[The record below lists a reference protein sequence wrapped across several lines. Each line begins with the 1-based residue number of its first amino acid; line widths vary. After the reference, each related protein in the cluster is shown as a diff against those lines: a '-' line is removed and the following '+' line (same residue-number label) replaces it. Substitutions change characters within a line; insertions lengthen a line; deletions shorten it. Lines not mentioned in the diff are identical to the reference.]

1 MKSPAASQRSL
12 RLAPDGVTVL
22 ILDQTLLP
30 HAVKTVRLRSLDQA
44 ARAIRTMQVRG
55 SNLIGVTAAYGMALA
70 LRADPSD
77 AALDSAYSV
86 LIATRPTAV
95 NLRWALDLMRDH
107 LRPLP
112 PERRSAAAY
121 AKAGG
126 LLDEDVAINRAI
138 GDHGLAIFR
147 RLLRGRPP
155 GQPLRVMPH
164 CNAGRIATL
173 DWGTATA
180 PIYRAQEEGLPI
192 HVWVS
197 ETRPRN
203 QGAALTA
210 WELGG
215 RGVPHTLIADNAA
228 GHLMQHGLVDVVIVG
243 ADRVTSGGDVANK
256 IGTYLKALAA
266 REHGVPFYVAF
277 VGGSVDWTL
286 RDGIREIPIEQRS
299 AREVTHITG
308 VDEAGRRVEVRLTPE
323 ATPARN
329 DGFDVTPAKLITGLI
344 TERGVCRASAAAL
357 ARLFGRQ
364 GPGRRTGRPL
374 PPGRS
379 GGTADGS
386 PRTA

>member
-1 MKSPAASQRSL
+1 VKPSPASERSL
-12 RLAPDGVTVL
+12 RLAPDGVSVL

-30 HAVKTVRLRSLDQA
+30 HEVKTVRLRTLEQA
-44 ARAIRTMQVRG
+44 AHAIRTMQVRG

-70 LRADPSD
+70 LRADASNSG
-77 AALDSAYSV
+77 LESAYSV
-86 LIATRPTAV
+86 LIETRPTAV
-95 NLRWALDLMRDH
+95 NLRWALDLMRDF
-107 LRPLP
+107 LRPMPASL
-112 PERRSAAAY
+112 RVDAAY
-121 AKAGG
+121 AKAAE
-126 LLDEDVAINRAI
+126 LLEEDVATNRSI
-138 GDHGLAIFR
+138 GDHGLALFR
-147 RLLRGRPP
+147 KLLAKRPK
-155 GQPLRVMPH
+155 GESLRVLTH

-180 PIYRAQEEGLPI
+180 PIYRAQQEGLPI

-243 ADRVTSGGDVANK
+243 ADRVTAAGDVANK

-266 REHGVPFYVAF
+266 REHKIPFYVAF
-277 VGGSVDWTL
+277 VGGSVDWNL
-286 RDGIREIPIEQRS
+286 RDGVREIPIEQRS

-308 VDEAGRRVEVRLTPE
+308 VNSAGKRVEVRLTPE
-323 ATPARN
+323 GTPARN

-344 TERGVCRASAAAL
+344 TERGVCRASVAAL
-357 ARLFGRQ
+357 ARLYDRSDRLDRGKGRTVRA
-364 GPGRRTGRPL
+364 P
-374 PPGRS
+374 RS
-379 GGTADGS
+379 
-386 PRTA
+386 

>member
-1 MKSPAASQRSL
+1 MKPSPASERSL
-12 RLAPDGVTVL
+12 RLAPDGVSVL

-30 HAVKTVRLRSLDQA
+30 HEVKTVRLRTLEQA
-44 ARAIRTMQVRG
+44 AHAIRTMQVRG

-70 LRADPSD
+70 LRTD
-77 AALDSAYSV
+77 ASNSGLESAYSV
-86 LIATRPTAV
+86 LIETRPTAV
-95 NLRWALDLMRDH
+95 NLRWALDLMRDF
-107 LRPLP
+107 LRPMP
-112 PERRSAAAY
+112 ASRRVDAAY
-121 AKAGG
+121 AKAAE
-126 LLDEDVAINRAI
+126 LLEEDVATNRSI

-147 RLLRGRPP
+147 KLLAKRPQ
-155 GQPLRVMPH
+155 GEPLRVLTP

-180 PIYRAQEEGLPI
+180 PIYRAQQEGLPI

-243 ADRVTSGGDVANK
+243 ADRVTAAGDVANK

-266 REHGVPFYVAF
+266 REHKIPFYVAF
-277 VGGSVDWTL
+277 VGGSVDWNL
-286 RDGIREIPIEQRS
+286 RDGVREIPIEQRS

-308 VDEAGRRVEVRLTPE
+308 VNSAGKRVEVRLTPE
-323 ATPARN
+323 GTPARN

-344 TERGVCRASAAAL
+344 TERGVCRASVAAL
-357 ARLFGRQ
+357 ARLYDRSDRLDRGKGRTVRA
-364 GPGRRTGRPL
+364 P
-374 PPGRS
+374 RS
-379 GGTADGS
+379 
-386 PRTA
+386 

>member
-1 MKSPAASQRSL
+1 VKPSPASERSL
-12 RLAPDGVTVL
+12 RLAPDGVSVL

-30 HAVKTVRLRSLDQA
+30 HEVKTVRLRTLEQA
-44 ARAIRTMQVRG
+44 AHAIRTMQVRG

-70 LRADPSD
+70 LRADASNSGLE
-77 AALDSAYSV
+77 AAYSV
-86 LIATRPTAV
+86 LIETRPTAV
-95 NLRWALDLMRDH
+95 NLRWALDLMRDF
-107 LRPLP
+107 LRPMPASL
-112 PERRSAAAY
+112 RVDAAY
-121 AKAGG
+121 AKAAE
-126 LLDEDVAINRAI
+126 LLEEDVATNRSI
-138 GDHGLAIFR
+138 GDHGLALFR
-147 RLLRGRPP
+147 KLLAKRPQ
-155 GQPLRVMPH
+155 GEPLRVLTH

-180 PIYRAQEEGLPI
+180 PIYRAQQEGLPI

-243 ADRVTSGGDVANK
+243 ADRVTAAGDVANK

-266 REHGVPFYVAF
+266 REHKIPFYVAF
-277 VGGSVDWTL
+277 VGGSVDWNL
-286 RDGIREIPIEQRS
+286 RDGVREIPIEQRS

-308 VDEAGRRVEVRLTPE
+308 VNSAGKRVEVRLTPE
-323 ATPARN
+323 GTPARN

-344 TERGVCRASAAAL
+344 TERGVCRASVAAL
-357 ARLFGRQ
+357 ARLYDRSDRLDRGKGRTVRA
-364 GPGRRTGRPL
+364 P
-374 PPGRS
+374 RS
-379 GGTADGS
+379 
-386 PRTA
+386 

>member
-1 MKSPAASQRSL
+1 VKPSPASERSL
-12 RLAPDGVTVL
+12 RLAPDGVSVL

-30 HAVKTVRLRSLDQA
+30 HEVKTVRLRTLEQA
-44 ARAIRTMQVRG
+44 AHAIRTMQVRG

-70 LRADPSD
+70 LRADASNSG
-77 AALDSAYSV
+77 LESAYSV
-86 LIATRPTAV
+86 LIETRPTAV
-95 NLRWALDLMRDH
+95 NLRWALDLMRDF
-107 LRPLP
+107 LRPMP
-112 PERRSAAAY
+112 ASRRVDAAY
-121 AKAGG
+121 AKAAA
-126 LLDEDVAINRAI
+126 LLEEDVATNRAI
-138 GDHGLAIFR
+138 GDHGLALFR
-147 RLLRGRPP
+147 ELLAKRPK
-155 GQPLRVMPH
+155 GEPLRVLTH

-180 PIYRAQEEGLPI
+180 PIYRAQQEGLPI

-243 ADRVTSGGDVANK
+243 ADRVTAAGDVANK

-266 REHGVPFYVAF
+266 REHKIPFYVAF
-277 VGGSVDWTL
+277 VGGSVDWNL
-286 RDGIREIPIEQRS
+286 RDGVREIPIEQRS

-308 VDEAGRRVEVRLTPE
+308 VNSAGKRVEVRLTPE
-323 ATPARN
+323 GTPARN

-344 TERGVCRASAAAL
+344 TERGVCRASVAAL
-357 ARLFGRQ
+357 ARLYDRSDRLDRGKGRTVRA
-364 GPGRRTGRPL
+364 P
-374 PPGRS
+374 RS
-379 GGTADGS
+379 
-386 PRTA
+386 

>member
-1 MKSPAASQRSL
+1 VKPSPASERSL
-12 RLAPDGVTVL
+12 RLAPDGVSVL

-30 HAVKTVRLRSLDQA
+30 HEVKTVRLRTLEQA
-44 ARAIRTMQVRG
+44 AHAIRTMQVRG

-70 LRADPSD
+70 LRADASNSG
-77 AALDSAYSV
+77 LESAYSV
-86 LIATRPTAV
+86 LIETRPTAV
-95 NLRWALDLMRDH
+95 NLRWALDLMRDF
-107 LRPLP
+107 LRPMPASL
-112 PERRSAAAY
+112 RVDAAY
-121 AKAGG
+121 AKAAE
-126 LLDEDVAINRAI
+126 LLEEDVATNWSI
-138 GDHGLAIFR
+138 GDHGLALFR
-147 RLLRGRPP
+147 KLLAKRPK
-155 GQPLRVMPH
+155 GEPLRVLTH

-180 PIYRAQEEGLPI
+180 PIYRAQQEGLPI

-243 ADRVTSGGDVANK
+243 ADRVTAAGDVANK

-266 REHGVPFYVAF
+266 REHKIPFYVAF
-277 VGGSVDWTL
+277 VGGSVDWNL
-286 RDGIREIPIEQRS
+286 RDGVREIPIEQRS

-308 VDEAGRRVEVRLTPE
+308 VNSAGKRVEVRLTPE
-323 ATPARN
+323 GTPARN

-344 TERGVCRASAAAL
+344 TERGVCRASVAGL
-357 ARLFGRQ
+357 ARLYGRLDRAAR
-364 GPGRRTGRPL
+364 G
-374 PPGRS
+374 S
-379 GGTADGS
+379 G
-386 PRTA
+386 RTACATRR

>member
-1 MKSPAASQRSL
+1 VKPSPASERSL
-12 RLAPDGVTVL
+12 RLAPDGVSVL

-30 HAVKTVRLRSLDQA
+30 HEVKTVRLRTLEQA
-44 ARAIRTMQVRG
+44 AHAIRTMQVRG

-70 LRADPSD
+70 LRADASNSG
-77 AALDSAYSV
+77 LESAYSV
-86 LIATRPTAV
+86 LIETRPTAV
-95 NLRWALDLMRDH
+95 NLRWALDLMREF
-107 LRPLP
+107 LRPMP
-112 PERRSAAAY
+112 ASRRVDAAY
-121 AKAGG
+121 AKAAA
-126 LLDEDVAINRAI
+126 LLEEDVATNRAI
-138 GDHGLAIFR
+138 GDHGLALFR
-147 RLLRGRPP
+147 ELLAKRPK
-155 GQPLRVMPH
+155 GEPLRVLTH

-180 PIYRAQEEGLPI
+180 PIYRAQQEGLPI

-243 ADRVTSGGDVANK
+243 ADRVTAAGDVANK

-266 REHGVPFYVAF
+266 REHKIPFYVAF
-277 VGGSVDWTL
+277 VGGSVDWNL
-286 RDGIREIPIEQRS
+286 RDGVREIPIEQRS

-308 VDEAGRRVEVRLTPE
+308 VNSAGKRVEVRLTPE
-323 ATPARN
+323 GTPARN

-344 TERGVCRASAAAL
+344 TERGVCRASVTGL
-357 ARLFGRQ
+357 ARLYGRLD
-364 GPGRRTGRPL
+364 RTDRG
-374 PPGRS
+374 S
-379 GGTADGS
+379 GGTA
-386 PRTA
+386 RATRR

>member
-1 MKSPAASQRSL
+1 VKPSPASERSL
-12 RLAPDGVTVL
+12 RLAPDGVSVL

-30 HAVKTVRLRSLDQA
+30 HEVKTVRLRTLEQA
-44 ARAIRTMQVRG
+44 AHAIRTMQVRG

-70 LRADPSD
+70 LRADASNSG
-77 AALDSAYSV
+77 LESAYSV
-86 LIATRPTAV
+86 LIETRPTAV
-95 NLRWALDLMRDH
+95 NLRWALDLMRDF
-107 LRPLP
+107 LRPMP
-112 PERRSAAAY
+112 ASRRVDAAY
-121 AKAGG
+121 AKAAE
-126 LLDEDVAINRAI
+126 LLEEDVATNRAI
-138 GDHGLAIFR
+138 GDHGLALFR
-147 RLLRGRPP
+147 KLLAKRPK
-155 GQPLRVMPH
+155 GEPLRVLTH

-180 PIYRAQEEGLPI
+180 PIYRAQQEGLPI

-243 ADRVTSGGDVANK
+243 ADRVTAAGDVANK

-266 REHGVPFYVAF
+266 REHKIPFYVAF
-277 VGGSVDWTL
+277 VGGSVDWNL
-286 RDGIREIPIEQRS
+286 RDGVREIPIEQRS

-308 VDEAGRRVEVRLTPE
+308 VNSAGKRVEVRLTPE
-323 ATPARN
+323 GTPARN

-344 TERGVCRASAAAL
+344 TERGVCRASVAAL
-357 ARLFGRQ
+357 ARLYDRSDRLDRGKGRTVRA
-364 GPGRRTGRPL
+364 P
-374 PPGRS
+374 RS
-379 GGTADGS
+379 
-386 PRTA
+386 